1 MCDNLLATDQTSPS
15 FQSRQGAAVAVTVAA
30 AVVVAAVAAVVAV
43 VVAVVI
49 AGVVMMV
56 MACRSN
62 VCKKEKDCAFCSS
75 QGGGSGSISTR

>member
-1 MCDNLLATDQTSPS
+1 LPS
-15 FQSRQGAAVAVTVAA
+15 FQSRQGAAVAVSVAVAA
-30 AVVVAAVAAVVAV
+30 AVVVAVIVAV
-43 VVAVVI
+43 VV